1 MNRFTMANDSDIMN
15 GSVTDVYFE
24 KTMEYLTMLKKNPY
38 VTMDVTTQSSAYE
51 YINFT
56 GLNDVLALLE
66 SHNVDVHAIPEGTV
80 LNARDINGISPSDFL
95 SSDE

>member
-51 YINFT
+51 YINFSCMASIYFP
-56 GLNDVLALLE
+56 LCH
-66 SHNVDVHAIPEGTV
+66 HNGRLV
-80 LNARDINGISPSDFL
+80 
-95 SSDE
+95 